1 MIILKLLGILEIPVH
16 FKMIISKQEEKVD
29 VFELH
34 FQFKVMKL
42 QLSIQKNYQ
51 IFLFSS
57 IFKRQRFI

>member
-29 VFELH
+29 VFELR